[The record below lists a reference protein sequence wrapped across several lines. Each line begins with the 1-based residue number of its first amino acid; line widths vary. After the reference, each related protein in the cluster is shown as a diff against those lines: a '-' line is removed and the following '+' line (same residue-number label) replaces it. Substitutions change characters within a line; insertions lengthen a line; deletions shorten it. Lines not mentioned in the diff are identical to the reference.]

1 MRVAVYGGR
10 HFNNVAAIY
19 EALYQLVD
27 GELKDLLLTDEPGA
41 GTLLVQCANALRVPY
56 RVITAQWLIHGQE
69 AEMRRRR
76 ELVNCEPDMVV
87 LLPGDYD
94 DSVAMQK
101 LCHAY
106 DIPVW
111 DLTELPFALLSG
123 RHQLGGVEAEP
134 SETPF

>member
-56 RVITAQWLIHGQE
+56 RVITAQWLT
-69 AEMRRRR
+69 AKRRK
-76 ELVNCEPDMVV
+76 C
-87 LLPGDYD
+87 
-94 DSVAMQK
+94 VA
-101 LCHAY
+101 
-106 DIPVW
+106 VG
-111 DLTELPFALLSG
+111 S
-123 RHQLGGVEAEP
+123 
-134 SETPF
+134 